1 MNEKGKL
8 PFVFE
13 KIGKQWRN
21 NPIKRKEA
29 EIDIVA
35 YDNENIL
42 FGECKWTNGLID
54 MTVIEKLIDKSAL
67 FDFKNK
73 ILCIFFEK
81 WLY

>member
-1 MNEKGKL
+1 VDKKGRL

-42 FGECKWTNGLID
+42 FGECKWKNGLINY
-54 MTVIEKLIDKSAL
+54 LL
-67 FDFKNK
+67 
-73 ILCIFFEK
+73 
-81 WLY
+81 